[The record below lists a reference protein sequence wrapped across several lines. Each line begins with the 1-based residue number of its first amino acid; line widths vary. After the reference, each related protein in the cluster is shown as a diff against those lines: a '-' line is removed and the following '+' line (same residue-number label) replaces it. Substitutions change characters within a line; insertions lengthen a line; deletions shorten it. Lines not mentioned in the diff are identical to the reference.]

1 MVRYLFHWRMSL
13 SKSVKIMNGK
23 KFIAILFSFFLIF
36 AIVLFY
42 FLFTDGWFETFIN
55 GGFEA
60 LYGKD

>member
-1 MVRYLFHWRMSL
+1 MSL
-13 SKSVKIMNGK
+13 SKSVMIMNGK

-42 FLFTDGWFETFIN
+42 YLFTDGWFETFIN

>member
-1 MVRYLFHWRMSL
+1 MVRYLSHWGTSL

-36 AIVLFY
+36 ALVLFY
-42 FLFTDGWFETFIN
+42 NLFTDGWFETFIN
-55 GGFEA
+55 GGFKA

>member
-1 MVRYLFHWRMSL
+1 MVRYVSHWRTSL

-36 AIVLFY
+36 ALVLFY
-42 FLFTDGWFETFIN
+42 KLFTDGWFETFIN
-55 GGFEA
+55 GGFKA